1 MWQYLLRRTFSM
13 LVTVW
18 VISLIS
24 FFLIQLPP
32 GDFVTNLV
40 NQMVVIGGREL
51 TPEYEQQLR
60 DLYGLNESIPV
71 QYVKWIRN
79 IVTDFDFGYS
89 FVFKR
94 NVVELVTE
102 RMPMTFALNFSSFI
116 FVWVV
121 ALPIGIL
128 SAVKQYSIADYVFTF
143 IGFIGLAVPSFLL
156 ALVFMF
162 ISYKYFGQAAIGLF
176 SQSFA
181 DAPWSWAKFQDML
194 KHLWIPIL
202 LIGLGGTAGLIR
214 TMRANLLDELKK
226 PYVETARSK
235 GLPEWRLLLKY
246 PVRHAMNPFI
256 STIGWILPS
265 LVAGEVVV
273 SIVLNLPTSGPVLF
287 NALKAQ
293 DMYVAAGF
301 ILLLS
306 VLTVIGTF
314 VSDIL
319 LAILDP
325 RIRLQ

>member
-1 MWQYLLRRTFSM
+1 M

-128 SAVKQYSIADYVFTF
+128 SAVKQYSIADYLFTF

-162 ISYKYFGQAAIGLF
+162 ISYKYFGQAVIGLF
-176 SQSFA
+176 SQEFA
-181 DAPWSWAKFQDML
+181 DAPWSW
-194 KHLWIPIL
+194 
-202 LIGLGGTAGLIR
+202 R
-214 TMRANLLDELKK
+214 N
-226 PYVETARSK
+226 SK
-235 GLPEWRLLLKY
+235 
-246 PVRHAMNPFI
+246 I
-256 STIGWILPS
+256 C
-265 LVAGEVVV
+265 
-273 SIVLNLPTSGPVLF
+273 
-287 NALKAQ
+287 
-293 DMYVAAGF
+293 
-301 ILLLS
+301 
-306 VLTVIGTF
+306 
-314 VSDIL
+314 
-319 LAILDP
+319 
-325 RIRLQ
+325 